1 MTNSSIPVT
10 AIAEP
15 ISEDEQTRVA
25 LFKDQVA
32 AMFIRG
38 DYAMALTIV
47 EEGMAQFTE
56 RQERSGQAMA
66 LYQFG
71 QIYRTQ
77 RNLSASLNAL
87 QQSLDIYESLR
98 DSEGMVNAIN
108 GMGITFKHG
117 NDYPAALRNFQRCI
131 PLAKSINDRGS
142 EANALCNMASIYTQI
157 GDNATALETFYSSLP
172 LYEEMGNEHMMAIA
186 LHNIGINYT
195 VLKDPKAAIPVLERG
210 LAILEKKGDRYHI
223 ASLVDVLG
231 AAHIDL
237 NQVETGLEYLYRGL
251 RIFEDLGMPAL
262 VAMCLARI
270 AGTLIKQGRFEEG
283 EALLE
288 RSLAVNG
295 KAGDRLHYCETLG
308 RLGDLYAVPTF
319 SRHSDEKAI
328 QLLQEARLI
337 GEELDSFT
345 LLCSM
350 YSLLADLYE
359 RQGNLKEA
367 LAFHRLMYQAEKR
380 LFNEQSDE
388 RVKNLQVRFDVAQA
402 QQAAE
407 IARRDAEIAHLRTVE
422 LAEALQEAE
431 RLRALADAQAR
442 LDGLTGIPNRRYLD
456 EMLTEEWKR
465 SIWSGSLLTV
475 VLIDIDHFKRI
486 NDNFGHGIGD
496 VALRYMAS
504 ILQNSCRSNDM
515 VARYG
520 GEEFAMILPA
530 TDAATGRVLCE
541 KIRAQVEAEDWS
553 QIAPGLQVTISIGL
567 CDVATL
573 LLHRDRKTASSS
585 ALLTIADQNLYAAKT
600 NGRNQ
605 VVG

>member
-1 MTNSSIPVT
+1 MTNSSIP
-10 AIAEP
+10 AIAIVDP
-15 ISEDEQTRVA
+15 ISEDEQARVA

-38 DYAMALTIV
+38 DYAMALNIV

-77 RNLSASLNAL
+77 RNITASLDAL
-87 QQSLDIYESLR
+87 QQSLDIYESLG
-98 DSEGMVNAIN
+98 DSDGMVNAIN

-117 NDYPAALRNFQRCI
+117 NDYPAALRSFQRCI
-131 PLAKSINDRGS
+131 PLAKSIDDRGS

-251 RIFEDLGMPAL
+251 QIFEDLGMPAL
-262 VAMCLARI
+262 MAMCLARI

-283 EALLE
+283 KALLE

-295 KAGDRLHYCETLG
+295 KEGDRLHYCDTLG
-308 RLGDLYAVPTF
+308 RLGDLYVVPTF
-319 SRHSDEKAI
+319 SGHSDEKAI

-337 GEELDSFT
+337 GEELDAFM
-345 LLCSM
+345 LLRSM

-359 RQGNLKEA
+359 RQGDLKEA

-380 LFNEQSDE
+380 LFNDQSDE
-388 RVKNLQVRFDVAQA
+388 RVKNLQVRFDVSQA

-486 NDNFGHGIGD
+486 NDSFGHGIGD

-504 ILQNSCRSNDM
+504 ILQNSCRNNDM
-515 VARYG
+515 IARYG

-530 TDAATGRVLCE
+530 TDAAMGRVLCE